1 MEQAFGEVW
10 EWYGTLVCS
19 SNDETWPI

>member
-10 EWYGTLVCS
+10 EWYGTVVCS
-19 SNDETWPI
+19 SNGKTWPM